1 MVRTPDAGDARIG
14 CVVPELPPDSSPQEE
29 ARLCR
34 LSPRWVRVGERAT
47 WGVWLGRS
55 REGEEEVSSQGF
67 LDVGVPPVTN
77 RINLSA

>member
-34 LSPRWVRVGERAT
+34 LSPRVGEGGGEGDVG
-47 WGVWLGRS
+47 GVV
-55 REGEEEVSSQGF
+55 GEEQG
-67 LDVGVPPVTN
+67 G
-77 RINLSA
+77 